1 MLAKERWCQCQIAVE
16 ELRACTARLVLA
28 HVVPELRTARLSPP
42 RSLLDFCSPRLAF
55 SGGEGEVPHSCTR
68 LKIVFPRS
76 AMTKMKRDADAD
88 AGADAVQL
96 IPRRHGI
103 QNKHTASRAPTI
115 VRRNPHK
122 KETRGLF
129 FVVTQGEGQ
138 RGNAPEGRLSRPVQ
152 SKCAQRETRALRRH
166 TQRETGGG
174 QSQVLVSALEFVF
187 TAESNDDGEAR
198 RETDADD
205 VTLTR
210 RATN

>member
-1 MLAKERWCQCQIAVE
+1 
-16 ELRACTARLVLA
+16 
-28 HVVPELRTARLSPP
+28 
-42 RSLLDFCSPRLAF
+42 
-55 SGGEGEVPHSCTR
+55 
-68 LKIVFPRS
+68 
-76 AMTKMKRDADAD
+76 MTKMKRDADAD
-88 AGADAVQL
+88 AGVDAVQL

-138 RGNAPEGRLSRPVQ
+138 RENAPEGRLSRPVQ

-166 TQRETGGG
+166 TQRERGGG
-174 QSQVLVSALEFVF
+174 SQVLASALELVF
-187 TAESNDDGEAR
+187 TAECNDDGEAR

>member
-1 MLAKERWCQCQIAVE
+1 MLTSYLSCEP
-16 ELRACTARLVLA
+16 RASRRRVLSRRVA
-28 HVVPELRTARLSPP
+28 SPRRCRDLFPPRLSE
-42 RSLLDFCSPRLAF
+42 FCSRRRAF
-55 SGGEGEVPHSCTR
+55 GGGEGEVPHSCIR
-68 LKIVFPRS
+68 LKFVFPRS

-166 TQRETGGG
+166 TQRERGGG
-174 QSQVLVSALEFVF
+174 SQVLASALELVF